1 MKQTAMLKF
10 TILVLVVVA
19 LFVGGCVEV
28 NNPDVQA
35 FDFRASVRFA
45 NFSNVGGASMV
56 VKVDRSSA
64 TAATATYQAASSY
77 VDLPAGAR
85 FFSFT
90 YGGTT
95 DTLHQALTPYTQY
108 TLFSQGNAT
117 SRSYYTLT
125 ERRTLPGTVPFPSGM
140 QEVRFL
146 NISDDTSAT
155 VAGGLTFHL
164 MYGTTTVKDTATDAL
179 VNPAVS
185 DYYTAPVS
193 GSPKYMIVGSAGDTL
208 KTATAVGTAAGR
220 YTVVFSGTQ
229 AGGGWVETVF
239 KEN

>member
-10 TILVLVVVA
+10 TLLVLVVVA
-19 LFVGGCVEV
+19 LFVGGCVDV

-64 TAATATYQAASSY
+64 TAATATYRAASSY

-85 FFSFT
+85 FFSFA

-108 TLFSQGNAT
+108 TLYSQGNAT
-117 SRSYYTLT
+117 TRSYYVVT
-125 ERRTLPGTVPFPSGM
+125 ERRTLPGTVPYASGM
-140 QEVRFL
+140 QEVRFINL
-146 NISDDTSAT
+146 SDDTSAT

-164 MYGTTTVKDTATDAL
+164 LYGTKDTTTDAL
-179 VNPAVS
+179 TYPGIS
-185 DYYTAPVS
+185 DYYSAAAS
-193 GSPKYMIVGSAGDTL
+193 SNPKYMIVGAAGDTL
-208 KTATAVGTAAGR
+208 KTATAVGTGAGR
-220 YTVVFSGTQ
+220 FTVVFSGTQ
-229 AGGGWVETVF
+229 AGGGWVESVF